1 MSKLDG
7 YKPFVVIK
15 NAVNKLESQGLIN
28 LVGEKNQ
35 IVEIV
40 TQELIQAG
48 VLREYI
54 NAGRPY
60 PTNIHSTLEE
70 FITEGGRVIFI
81 RNMNFEA
88 NQGLFTLDLQFDPNF
103 DHIDK
108 TLIFRDVQD
117 FEETLDEEGWA
128 DDDIDSIIG
137 LDQYSTRYVLK
148 TEVREI
154 VFSSA
159 TTPEILLVERK
170 Q

>member
-1 MSKLDG
+1 MSKFDG

-15 NAVNKLESQGLIN
+15 NVVNRLESQGLIN
-28 LVGEKNQ
+28 LTGKKNH
-35 IVEIV
+35 IVELV

-54 NAGRPY
+54 IIDRPY
-60 PTNIHSTLEE
+60 PTNIHNTLEE

-81 RNMNFEA
+81 RNMSFDA
-88 NQGLFTLDLQFDPNF
+88 NQGSFTLDLQFDPNS
-103 DHIDK
+103 DCIDK
-108 TLIFRDVQD
+108 ILVFRGVRD
-117 FEETLDEEGWA
+117 FEETLDEEDW

-154 VFSSA
+154 IFSSA
-159 TTPEILLVERK
+159 MTPEILQAEIK